1 MGQIKSK
8 HVKGMK
14 LHYYQFINFNE
25 VALSM
30 HKTLLFIL
38 AIAIAFC
45 FIFAAGCTTSPA
57 NGQKGCQGITPVP
70 SVSINGTPIRYAD
83 VNGVRL
89 AYREFGSGEPLLMLN
104 GFGATMDHFYNESFL
119 GILATQYH
127 VYIYD
132 HRGMGYST
140 DNDAPP
146 TMSLY
151 SDDAA
156 ALMSALGYDSMNVYG
171 ASMGSSIS
179 QQLVIDHPER
189 VRKLILESATY
200 SVRIPQTKLLF
211 DIIQATALNASEP
224 AGVRREAEANL
235 VWNGTWD
242 DLSGIDKNVMLVVG
256 TEDILTPQGVAVQ
269 IAGQINGSWLVRFK
283 DEPHVGS
290 RYAPVEY
297 GENTLDFLCINES
310 PPYATV

>member
-1 MGQIKSK
+1 
-8 HVKGMK
+8 
-14 LHYYQFINFNE
+14 
-25 VALSM
+25 M
-30 HKTLLFIL
+30 HKTHIFIL
-38 AIAIAFC
+38 AFAIAFC
-45 FIFAAGCTTSPA
+45 FVFAAGCTTSPA
-57 NGQKGCQGITPVP
+57 NNQNCQNCQNYVNPCQGITPVP
-70 SVSINGTPIRYAD
+70 SVSINGTPIQYAD

-104 GFGATMDHFYNESFL
+104 GFGATMDSFYNESFL
-119 GILATQYH
+119 GILATRYH

-140 DNDAPP
+140 DNNATP
-146 TMSLY
+146 TMALY

-171 ASMGSSIS
+171 ASMGSSIG

-200 SVRIPQTKLLF
+200 DVRIPETKLLF
-211 DIIQATALNASEP
+211 DLIKLAAVDPSQTA
-224 AGVRREAEANL
+224 GGHREAEANI

-242 DLSGIDKNVMLVVG
+242 SLSGIDKDVMLVVG
-256 TEDILTPQGVAVQ
+256 TNDLFTPQSVAVQ
-269 IAGQINGSWLVRFK
+269 MAGQINGSWLVRFK

-290 RYAPVEY
+290 RFAPVEY
-297 GENTLDFLCINES
+297 GENALDFLCMNES
-310 PPYATV
+310 PPYATTG

>member
-1 MGQIKSK
+1 MED
-8 HVKGMK
+8 
-14 LHYYQFINFNE
+14 F
-25 VALSM
+25 SM
-30 HKTLLFIL
+30 NKTTIVIL
-38 AIAIAFC
+38 TVSAILC
-45 FIFAAGCTTSPA
+45 FVLAAGCIAGKPDNQSSQ
-57 NGQKGCQGITPVP
+57 NCLDICQGITPVP
-70 SVSINGTPIRYAD
+70 AVSISGTPIRYAD
-83 VNGVRL
+83 ANGVRL

-104 GFGATMDHFYNESFL
+104 GFGATMDSFWNESFL
-119 GILATQYH
+119 GILATRHH

-146 TMSLY
+146 TMALY

-171 ASMGSSIS
+171 ASMGSSIG

-200 SVRIPQTKLLF
+200 DVRIPETRLLF
-211 DIIQATALNASEP
+211 DLIQATALNVSQP
-224 AGVRREAEANL
+224 SGVRREAEANL
-235 VWNGTWD
+235 LWNGTYD
-242 DLSGIDKNVMLVVG
+242 ELSGINKSVMLVVG
-256 TEDILTPQGVAVQ
+256 TRDILTPQAVAVQ
-269 IAGQINGSWLVRFK
+269 IAGQIDGSWLVRFK

-290 RYAPVEY
+290 RFAPVEY
-297 GENTLDFLCINES
+297 GKNALDFLCMNES

>member
-1 MGQIKSK
+1 
-8 HVKGMK
+8 MK
-14 LHYYQFINFNE
+14 LHNDLCINQSE

-30 HKTLLFIL
+30 HKTLVSIL
-38 AIAIAFC
+38 AIAATIWFVLSS
-45 FIFAAGCTTSPA
+45 GCMTGTQ
-57 NGQKGCQGITPVP
+57 NGLASQSCPDYVNPCQGMTPVP
-70 SVSINGTPIRYAD
+70 SVSINGTPIQYAD

-89 AYREFGSGEPLLMLN
+89 AYRVFGSGEPILMLN

-119 GILATQYH
+119 GILATHNQ

-132 HRGMGYST
+132 HRGMGYSS

-156 ALMSALGYDSMNVYG
+156 ALISALGYESMNVYG
-171 ASMGSSIS
+171 ASMGSSIG
-179 QQLVIDHPER
+179 QQLVIDHPLR

-200 SVRIPQTKLLF
+200 SVRIPETRLLF
-211 DIIQATALNASEP
+211 ELIQATALNASEP
-224 AGVRREAEANL
+224 AGARREAEANL

-242 DLSGIDKNVMLVVG
+242 DLSGINKSVMLLVG
-256 TEDILTPQGVAVQ
+256 TDDILTPQSAAVQ
-269 IAGQINGSWLVRFK
+269 IAGQIDGSWLVRFK
-283 DEPHVGS
+283 GEPHVGS
-290 RYAPVEY
+290 RFAPVDY
-297 GENTLDFLCINES
+297 GEITLDFLCRNES